1 MVIRMTI
8 YTLNHYI
15 AGGNVRILRD
25 RDKSKGVLAVYL
37 ALLFIQ
43 DKTKQI
49 LVSAFLGG
57 N

>member
-1 MVIRMTI
+1 MTI

-15 AGGNVRILRD
+15 AGGNVRRLRD

>member
-1 MVIRMTI
+1 MTI

-15 AGGNVRILRD
+15 AGGNVRILRN